1 MFRAML
7 TLLLVAGCNNDPTK
21 LTALSRVLTTEQAT
35 FDVGTVAVND
45 RETATV
51 YLASTGAS
59 DVVVWD
65 VYLEDET
72 DPNWIILDTWKNG
85 VSTDSDGV
93 EVETLTM
100 EKGSDA
106 EPTYAPVEVSFRPS
120 AEGYFR
126 TTLII
131 ESNDNQVLETNPE
144 NNHAIWK
151 VVLRGVARYP
161 CMTVYPVFF
170 DFGQRPEG
178 SYWSDYANI
187 ENCGTVT
194 LTVSTFSVDGDD
206 AFESDSVFP
215 FYVLPGGVET
225 MNVAWTAT
233 GGQHTGKWES
243 HHPQCAWRSRGQQR
257 PGRHPDHR
265 PRRQ

>member
-1 MFRAML
+1 M
-7 TLLLVAGCNNDPTK
+7 
-21 LTALSRVLTTEQAT
+21 LTTEQAT

-85 VSTDSDGV
+85 TSTDSDGV

-131 ESNDNQVLETNPE
+131 ESNDNQVLETNPD

-178 SYWSDYANI
+178 S
-187 ENCGTVT
+187 
-194 LTVSTFSVDGDD
+194 
-206 AFESDSVFP
+206 
-215 FYVLPGGVET
+215 
-225 MNVAWTAT
+225 
-233 GGQHTGKWES
+233 
-243 HHPQCAWRSRGQQR
+243 
-257 PGRHPDHR
+257 
-265 PRRQ
+265 